1 MNSIKLVNT
10 YILYSG
16 NIFKRIYE
24 VLINGNYH
32 QLSENEYSKLLKNQ

>member
-1 MNSIKLVNT
+1 MKNMKLVNT
-10 YILYSG
+10 YKLYFG
-16 NIFKRIYE
+16 NTSERIYE

>member
-1 MNSIKLVNT
+1 MKNMKLVNT
-10 YILYSG
+10 YKLYSSST
-16 NIFKRIYE
+16 FERIYE

>member
-1 MNSIKLVNT
+1 MKNIKLVNT
-10 YILYSG
+10 YKLYSSDTS
-16 NIFKRIYE
+16 KRIYE